1 MMDDIIN
8 GYSISFETF
17 YLIIQEIA
25 DGHIK
30 WIRDSDHDAYFRV
43 SAERITKEQWE
54 TENEGGKL

>member
-17 YLIIQEIA
+17 YLIVQEIA
-25 DGHIK
+25 DGYIK
-30 WIRDSDHDAYFRV
+30 WIRDEEHNAYFRV

-54 TENEGGKL
+54 TESEGGKI